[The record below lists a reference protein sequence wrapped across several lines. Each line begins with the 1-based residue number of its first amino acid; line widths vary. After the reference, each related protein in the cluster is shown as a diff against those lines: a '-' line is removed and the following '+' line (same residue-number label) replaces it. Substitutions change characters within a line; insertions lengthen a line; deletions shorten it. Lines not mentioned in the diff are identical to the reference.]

1 MGRRRQPPRP
11 ACSRCPALERDNRRL
26 QRQVE
31 RLQRD
36 KQRLAE
42 KLACCQ
48 EALEAARRAGKRQA
62 APFSKGEPKKVPRR
76 PGRRRGAE
84 HGPAAFRPPPER
96 IDEILGAPL
105 PERCPRCGGAIEED
119 SVASQFQTELPPVVP
134 RFTQIHVHIGH
145 CQTCGRRV
153 QGRHPRQTSDAL
165 GAAASQ
171 VGPRALALGADLHKG
186 LGLSLEKTCRVLQ
199 RGFGL
204 SISRGG
210 LYLGLE
216 RLARA
221 AEPTYQAL
229 IEQLRRSPWVSP
241 DETGWKLG
249 GCLVWL
255 WVFATKALT
264 VYAIQPGRGFAEAA
278 AVLGED
284 FEGILVR
291 DGWAPYRKFEQ
302 AGHQSCLA
310 HLLRRCQEI
319 LDTAQRGAARVP
331 RAVKRL
337 LQKALALCDR
347 RDRGDLQGHGLA
359 VALGRLRAE
368 MDRLLDWKPK
378 DEDNRK
384 LLAHLRTERDA
395 LFTFLAQ
402 PGLPATNWPAEQGIR
417 PAVVTRKASGGN
429 RSWNGAHT
437 QEVLSSVLA
446 SSHKQQLDPY
456 PVFVAL
462 LRSPAPAVAEAL
474 LPAQP
479 NGP

>member
-1 MGRRRQPPRP
+1 MGRRRQPPPP
-11 ACSRCPALERDNRRL
+11 ACSRCPTLERENRRL

-31 RLQRD
+31 RLERD
-36 KQRLAE
+36 QQRLAE
-42 KLACCQ
+42 KLARCQ
-48 EALEAARRAGKRQA
+48 EDLEAARRAGKRQA
-62 APFSKGEPKKVPRR
+62 APFSKGEPKKRPRR
-76 PGRRRGAE
+76 PGRRRGAA

-96 IDEILGAPL
+96 IHEVLDAPL
-105 PERCPRCGGAIEED
+105 PERCPRCGGAIAEEA
-119 SVASQFQTELPPVVP
+119 VASQFQTELPPVVP
-134 RFTQIHVHIGH
+134 RFTQIQVHIGH
-145 CQTCGRRV
+145 CQTCRLRV

-171 VGPRALALGADLHKG
+171 VGPRALALAADLHKG

-204 SISRGG
+204 SLSRGG

-229 IEQLRRSPWVSP
+229 IAQLRGAPWVSP

-249 GCLVWL
+249 GRLVWL
-255 WVFATKALT
+255 WVFATKELT
-264 VYAIQPGRGFAEAA
+264 LYAIQPGRGFAEAA

-284 FEGILVR
+284 FEGLLVR

-319 LDTAQRGAARVP
+319 LDTAQRGSARVP
-331 RAVKRL
+331 RAVQRL
-337 LQKALALCDR
+337 LQRALALGNR
-347 RDRGDLQGHGLA
+347 RDRGDLRGHGLA
-359 VALGRLRAE
+359 VAVGRLRAK
-368 MDRLLDWKPK
+368 MDRLLAWNPK
-378 DEDNRK
+378 DEANRK

-417 PAVVTRKASGGN
+417 PAVVTRKACGGN
-429 RSWNGAHT
+429 RTWNGAHT
-437 QEVLSSVLA
+437 QQVLSSVLA
-446 SSHKQQLDPY
+446 TSHKQRLDPY
-456 PVFVAL
+456 PVLVAL
-462 LRSPAPAVAEAL
+462 LRSLVPVVAEEL

-479 NGP
+479 KGP